1 MTEAPVFAPID
12 DKLLKRDRWGRPM
25 IEPPGGG
32 KAVGYTRVSTL
43 AKVLDD
49 KTALMR
55 WKQRQ
60 TALGLGLRPDLA
72 SMAAA
77 CEGDN
82 RKLDEVVEQAMTAAQ
97 SEKAA
102 NIGTT
107 LHLLTEMIDKGG
119 EPNNLHGHMDDLR
132 AYQDAMAPLRCWP
145 VRSSSCA
152 MRCKPPERS
161 TGSSGCPMGA
171 RWSLTLRPASMNRA
185 TRTPRRFRYP
195 STRTATCTTP
205 TRGARV
211 CLLTWVSSRTPGYSF
226 TCPPVRRGASCTCST
241 CRSAGSWRAP
251 RSRFGTSSRPNRSP
265 HIPRRRN
272 PASPV
277 PAQRKEHNMI
287 EFATLSS
294 DMATVRPVDVEGH
307 LLVVEPLEFRQGVQT
322 SMGESDAV
330 VCRVHDITAST
341 TYDDVMWFSRVL
353 VGRLSKRIG
362 QKVIGVMGKGDA
374 KPGQTAPWI
383 IVDAS
388 SEPKAVKA
396 ATDYL
401 TGQVAA
407 SLASPSGKAD
417 DLAAALADLGAT
429 PVQ

>member
-132 AYQDAMAPLRCWP
+132 AYQNAMAPIEVLASEIFIVCDEVQAAGTFDRL
-145 VRSSSCA
+145 VRLPDGRTMVA
-152 MRCKPPERS
+152 DIK
-161 TGSSGCPMGA
+161 TGQHEP
-171 RWSLTLRPASMNRA
+171 
-185 TRTPRRFRYP
+185 RYP
-195 STRTATCTTP
+195 
-205 TRGARV
+205 
-211 CLLTWVSSRTPGYSF
+211 
-226 TCPPVRRGASCTCST
+226 
-241 CRSAGSWRAP
+241 
-251 RSRFGTSSRPNRSP
+251 
-265 HIPRRRN
+265 H
-272 PASPV
+272 
-277 PAQRKEHNMI
+277 
-287 EFATLSS
+287 
-294 DMATVRPVDVEGH
+294 
-307 LLVVEPLEFRQGVQT
+307 
-322 SMGESDAV
+322 
-330 VCRVHDITAST
+330 
-341 TYDDVMWFSRVL
+341 
-353 VGRLSKRIG
+353 
-362 QKVIGVMGKGDA
+362 
-374 KPGQTAPWI
+374 
-383 IVDAS
+383 
-388 SEPKAVKA
+388 A
-396 ATDYL
+396 ATIQISIYAHGNLYDPDKGR
-401 TGQVAA
+401 TG
-407 SLASPSGKAD
+407 L
-417 DLAAALADLGAT
+417 LADLGVEQDTGLLIHLPANQGRCELYLLDLSVGWQLARTAVAVRDIFKTKPLT
-429 PVQ
+429 PYTPAA

>member
-1 MTEAPVFAPID
+1 
-12 DKLLKRDRWGRPM
+12 
-25 IEPPGGG
+25 
-32 KAVGYTRVSTL
+32 
-43 AKVLDD
+43 
-49 KTALMR
+49 
-55 WKQRQ
+55 
-60 TALGLGLRPDLA
+60 
-72 SMAAA
+72 
-77 CEGDN
+77 
-82 RKLDEVVEQAMTAAQ
+82 
-97 SEKAA
+97 
-102 NIGTT
+102 
-107 LHLLTEMIDKGG
+107 
-119 EPNNLHGHMDDLR
+119 
-132 AYQDAMAPLRCWP
+132 
-145 VRSSSCA
+145 
-152 MRCKPPERS
+152 
-161 TGSSGCPMGA
+161 
-171 RWSLTLRPASMNRA
+171 
-185 TRTPRRFRYP
+185 
-195 STRTATCTTP
+195 
-205 TRGARV
+205 
-211 CLLTWVSSRTPGYSF
+211 
-226 TCPPVRRGASCTCST
+226 
-241 CRSAGSWRAP
+241 
-251 RSRFGTSSRPNRSP
+251 
-265 HIPRRRN
+265 
-272 PASPV
+272 
-277 PAQRKEHNMI
+277 MI